1 MDFNE
6 IFKAEDTDKS
16 LQGKS
21 SGVFGLNSAVNVTL
35 LAYTD
40 KAGKKDAE
48 GNPTEGHAFDIH
60 VTVKDR
66 EYRVRIYDLTGS
78 DLYNGKQELIK
89 PGQEGYEALYKAEGM
104 QRVAV
109 IKHALKSVGVTDA
122 QINALAPTS
131 FVDYF
136 QKMGALVP
144 QGYQQ
149 KPVDVCLEYQWEA
162 NDEGKTFL
170 TLPKNM
176 KGGAFLI
183 AHVPAKGSWKE
194 IRTEEEPL
202 AYVDDSGAKHPF
214 ARNENFMTSAKAIQQ
229 GVQQQANSAAAPIQA
244 GTPAKSSTW

>member
-6 IFKAEDTDKS
+6 IFKAKDTDKE

-21 SGVFGLNSAVNVTL
+21 SGNFGLNAGVNVTL

-40 KAGKKDAE
+40 KAGKKDAS
-48 GNPTEGHAFDIH
+48 GNPTEGHAFDIY
-60 VTVKDR
+60 VQVKDR
-66 EYRVRIYDLTGS
+66 EYRTRIYDLTNS
-78 DLYNGKQELIK
+78 ELYNAKNQLIK
-89 PGQEGYEALYKAEGM
+89 PGEEGYDALYKAEGS

-122 QINALAPTS
+122 QIDGMQPTS
-131 FVDYF
+131 FVDFF
-136 QKMGALVP
+136 QKASALVP
-144 QGYQQ
+144 QGYQT
-149 KPVDVCLEYQWEA
+149 KKVDVFLEFQYTA

-170 TLPKNM
+170 QLPRNM

-183 AHVPAKGSWKE
+183 PAVQPNGAWKE

-202 AYVDDSGAKHPF
+202 VYVDDSGVKHPF
-214 ARNENFMTSAKAIQQ
+214 TRNENFMNSEKAIQQ
-229 GVQQQANSAAAPIQA
+229 GVEGQAANTAAFVS

>member
-6 IFKAEDTDKS
+6 IFKAKDTDKE

-21 SGVFGLNSAVNVTL
+21 SGNFGLNAGVNVVL

-48 GNPTEGHAFDIH
+48 GNATEGHAFDIH
-60 VTVKDR
+60 VQVKDR
-66 EYRVRIYDLTGS
+66 EYRTRIYDLQGS
-78 DLYNGKQELIK
+78 DLYNAKNTLIK
-89 PGQEGYEALYKAEGM
+89 PGEEGYEALYKAEGS

-122 QINALAPTS
+122 QIDAMQPTS
-131 FVDYF
+131 FVDFF
-136 QKMGALVP
+136 QKAGALVP
-144 QGYQQ
+144 QGYQT
-149 KPVDVCLEYQWEA
+149 KKADVFLEYQFTP

-170 TLPKNM
+170 QLPRNM
-176 KGGAFLI
+176 KGGPFLL
-183 AHVPAKGSWKE
+183 PAIQPNGAWKE

-214 ARNENFMTSAKAIQQ
+214 TRNENFMGSEKAIQQ
-229 GVQQQANSAAAPIQA
+229 GVEGQAINAAAPVG